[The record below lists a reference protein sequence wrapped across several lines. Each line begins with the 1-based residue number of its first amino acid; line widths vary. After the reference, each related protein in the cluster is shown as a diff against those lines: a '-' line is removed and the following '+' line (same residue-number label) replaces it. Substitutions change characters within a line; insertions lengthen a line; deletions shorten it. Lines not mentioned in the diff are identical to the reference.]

1 MNNQLN
7 NLDNFNSNYNN
18 ISTNNNV
25 PFIQKIVFFLVGLS
39 TSFISLAIWFLFE
52 NDEKYNNKLKYMK
65 NGAITGI
72 VVIFLSFIFGFLLG
86 FIGAFSSL

>member
-1 MNNQLN
+1 MNNRLN

-18 ISTNNNV
+18 ICTNNNV

-39 TSFISLAIWFLFE
+39 TSVFSLAIWFLFE
-52 NDEKYNNKLKYMK
+52 NESKYNNKLKYMK

-72 VVIFLSFIFGFLLG
+72 VVLFFSFIFGFLFG
-86 FIGAFSSL
+86 FLSAFF

>member
-18 ISTNNNV
+18 IGTNNNV

-39 TSFISLAIWFLFE
+39 TSMFSLAIWFLLE
-52 NDEKYNNKLKYMK
+52 NEKKYNYKLKYMK
-65 NGAITGI
+65 YGAITGI
-72 VVIFLSFIFGFLLG
+72 VVLFLSFILGFIFG
-86 FIGAFSSL
+86 FIGAFI